1 MATREE
7 NLNKIREQLAQAD
20 AELNALSDAQLEAIA
35 GGKEYAY
42 GSTAKFPVGE
52 LVNVYIPISGF
63 WNSVLWVLVAY
74 DTSEKYSGV
83 ITGCREKDGKWVY
96 DIMTKSGEEYFD
108 VDEQYITPEG

>member
-20 AELNALSDAQLEAIA
+20 NELNALSDAQLEAIA
-35 GGKEYAY
+35 GGKEYVY

-52 LVNVYIPISGF
+52 LVNVYIPVSGF
-63 WNSVLWVLVAY
+63 VNSILFVLLNV
-74 DTSEKYSGV
+74 DTSTRYSGA

-96 DIMTKSGEEYFD
+96 DIMTKSGEEHFN
-108 VDEQYITPEG
+108 VDEQYITVAG